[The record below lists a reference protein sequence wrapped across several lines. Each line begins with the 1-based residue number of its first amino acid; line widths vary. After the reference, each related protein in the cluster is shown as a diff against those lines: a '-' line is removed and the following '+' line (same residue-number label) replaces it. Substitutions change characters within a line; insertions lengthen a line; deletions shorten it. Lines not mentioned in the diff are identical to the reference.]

1 MKPLPYDPQYLIDQ
15 YEALRREVTD
25 TVWTGE
31 PGTGL
36 ALFLRRGMSAWLDG
50 VAPLAPPSGSPRQER
65 EVPPSDCLPSPPPSV
80 RTHFTTV
87 LAGMILACA
96 QTEGM
101 E

>member
-1 MKPLPYDPQYLIDQ
+1 MKPLPCDSQYLVDQ

-25 TVWTGE
+25 KAWAGE

-50 VAPLAPPSGSPRQER
+50 LAPLAPPSGSSQR
-65 EVPPSDCLPSPPPSV
+65 EQGVPQPDRLPSPPPSV

-96 QTEGM
+96 QPEGM